1 MPDSPPS
8 SPPSSSPPKKR
19 HARSRRRRGRAR
31 PRPATGDDAPLH
43 LRCTTHFRAGDQQRG
58 EKYFQQQRVQLQV
71 DGQRARA
78 SVRGSERPA
87 YSVGLDWSRVET
99 NHRLHAFC
107 ECERFVGGSPCKH
120 VWATLLAFADQHAAK
135 QPKGKDRLGLRKD
148 RLSSWSDLELSNA
161 ARKAPTSK
169 EKRAKA
175 RSTDSDT
182 SRSKRRQPRPRRS
195 KRGNPTP
202 TWRSQLHRIT
212 QEMERLAADSGTYGR
227 VPKGLELQLLVNTS
241 ASLAATGLVIDI
253 FGRRQTA
260 AGKTGKLRR
269 TSIDL
274 ETLDA
279 IFQGLNNGAGI
290 GTNRVGSTEAEA
302 ADATSDHHVP
312 AVIAALPPEA
322 QKSQGGRGRRP
333 KNNNNGLFQQ
343 LRIPRTLYSAALPP
357 LCRSGALRHWDG
369 RRLGDPAQLEWDQGH
384 PWTLLLQLEFA
395 AAGRMRLRGMLERPS
410 DGEEAECVPL
420 SKAVMV
426 LPIQHDGAAFSAA
439 TGVTP
444 SASDRALL
452 LLDDSLGHIEIDAER
467 DLPWI
472 KLLREEDE
480 LIIPED
486 GVEEAVTSLLEMPR
500 LPRLETPEGLQLN
513 DTSSSPHPK
522 LSLHPEDTPEW
533 MNPQLVAELSFT
545 YGGQVVDA
553 GDPRPAAVDWEHG
566 TYARRDI
573 ESERTSLVRLL
584 ELGFK
589 PIAGGAGDGLEL
601 DPLELPAVAEALLIE
616 GWDVEAHGTTIRP
629 PAPPALR
636 VESNVDWFELSGQV
650 DYNGN
655 KIDLAKILA
664 AIRRGDRTIDLKD
677 GSKGLVPES
686 WMDTYGSLADLAQE
700 DTEEEGNLRFL
711 PSQALLVDGLL
722 AAMPPAN
729 VDRAFK
735 ELREKLRSFEA
746 IKPKKEPRGFRGTLR
761 SYQRSGLG
769 WLCFLREFGL
779 GGVLADDMGLGKT
792 VQALALLKTFRT
804 KAKTTGKPYLVV
816 APRSLVYNWMDETK
830 RFVPTFKC
838 VEYSGPGREAI
849 REKINDYDLVLT
861 TYGTL
866 RRDIGFLATVEFDTV
881 ILDEAQAIK
890 NPESQTAKASRLLR
904 GQNRLALTGTPIEN
918 HIGELGSIFEFLNPG
933 LLGRLPALEVLAG
946 GRVPSKDELALVA
959 TGIRPFILR
968 RTKEE
973 VLPDLPEKTEQVLQ
987 CELNPEQRAIY
998 DQLAASYRENLLH
1011 EVESKGVGG
1020 NAMQVL
1026 EALLRLRQI
1035 ACHPGLVSDEWKE
1048 AGSSKL
1054 EMLHLQVK
1062 EVLAEG
1068 HKLVVFSQFTSLL
1081 ALVREEF
1088 DSQGQTY
1095 AYLDGQTRDRGE
1107 VVERF
1112 QTDPECNLFLISLK
1126 AGGVGLN
1133 LTAASYVFLLDPWWN
1148 PAVEAQAIDR
1158 AHRIGQNQKV
1168 FAYRLIAKDTVEEKM
1183 LELQKSK
1190 RKIAD
1195 AILDGEGQS
1204 LRDLT
1209 SDDLRMLL
1217 S

>member
-1 MPDSPPS
+1 MPDSQQS
-8 SPPSSSPPKKR
+8 SPPSSSKPPKKR
-19 HARSRRRRGRAR
+19 HTRSRRRRGRSR
-31 PRPATGDDAPLH
+31 PRTTTGDAPLH
-43 LRCTTHFRAGDQQRG
+43 QRCTTHFRAGDQQRG
-58 EKYFQQQRVQLQV
+58 DKYFQQKRVKLKV
-71 DGQRARA
+71 DGQRATA

-87 YSVGLDWSRVET
+87 YSVGIDWSRVES

-107 ECERFVGGSPCKH
+107 ECERFAGGSPCKH
-120 VWATLLAFADQHAAK
+120 IWATLLAFADEHAAK

-148 RLSSWSDLELSNA
+148 RVSSWSDLELNNGG
-161 ARKAPTSK
+161 RKAAPAK
-169 EKRAKA
+169 EKRAKS
-175 RSTDSDT
+175 RKSDGEPR
-182 SRSKRRQPRPRRS
+182 RSKRRQPRTRRG

-212 QEMERLAADSGTYGR
+212 QEMERLAEDSGTYGR

-260 AGKTGKLRR
+260 AGKAGKLRR

-279 IFQGLNNGAGI
+279 IFQGLSSGATLNSNGAM
-290 GTNRVGSTEAEA
+290 TTGS
-302 ADATSDHHVP
+302 ADDRADDPADHNVP
-312 AVIAALPPEA
+312 AVVAALPPES
-322 QKSQGGRGRRP
+322 QKSQGRGRRS
-333 KNNNNGLFQQ
+333 KNNSNGLFQQ
-343 LRIPRTLYSAALPP
+343 LRMPRTLYSAALPP
-357 LCRSGALRHWDG
+357 LCKSGVLRHWDG
-369 RRLGDPAQLEWDQGH
+369 RRLGDPAQLEWDHG
-384 PWTLLLQLEFA
+384 PSWTLLLQLEFA
-395 AAGRMRLRGMLERPS
+395 AAGRMRLRGMLERPNS
-410 DGEEAECVPL
+410 EGEGEEAECVPL

-426 LPIQHDGAAFSAA
+426 LPIQHDGAAYSAA
-439 TGVTP
+439 TGDTP
-444 SASDRALL
+444 SGSDRALV
-452 LLDDSLGHIEIDAER
+452 LLDDALGHIEIDAER

-566 TYARRDI
+566 TYVRRDI
-573 ESERTSLVRLL
+573 EAERTSLVRLL

-601 DPLELPAVAEALLIE
+601 DPLELPAVAEALLVE

-650 DYNGN
+650 DYNGD

-664 AIRRGDRTIDLKD
+664 AIRRGDRTIDLED

-686 WMDTYGSLADLAQE
+686 WMETYGSLADLAQE
-700 DTEEEGNLRFL
+700 DTDDDGNLRFL

-729 VDRAFK
+729 VDSAFK
-735 ELREKLRSFEA
+735 ELREKLRSFES

-761 SYQRSGLG
+761 SYQRAGLG
-769 WLCFLREFGL
+769 WLSFLREFGL

-792 VQALALLKTFRT
+792 VQALALLKSFRT

-816 APRSLVYNWMDETK
+816 APRSLVYNWMDETE

-918 HIGELGSIFEFLNPG
+918 HIGELGI
-933 LLGRLPALEVLAG
+933 
-946 GRVPSKDELALVA
+946 
-959 TGIRPFILR
+959 
-968 RTKEE
+968 
-973 VLPDLPEKTEQVLQ
+973 
-987 CELNPEQRAIY
+987 
-998 DQLAASYRENLLH
+998 
-1011 EVESKGVGG
+1011 
-1020 NAMQVL
+1020 
-1026 EALLRLRQI
+1026 
-1035 ACHPGLVSDEWKE
+1035 
-1048 AGSSKL
+1048 
-1054 EMLHLQVK
+1054 HL
-1062 EVLAEG
+1062 
-1068 HKLVVFSQFTSLL
+1068 
-1081 ALVREEF
+1081 
-1088 DSQGQTY
+1088 
-1095 AYLDGQTRDRGE
+1095 
-1107 VVERF
+1107 
-1112 QTDPECNLFLISLK
+1112 
-1126 AGGVGLN
+1126 
-1133 LTAASYVFLLDPWWN
+1133 
-1148 PAVEAQAIDR
+1148 
-1158 AHRIGQNQKV
+1158 
-1168 FAYRLIAKDTVEEKM
+1168 
-1183 LELQKSK
+1183 
-1190 RKIAD
+1190 
-1195 AILDGEGQS
+1195 
-1204 LRDLT
+1204 
-1209 SDDLRMLL
+1209 
-1217 S
+1217 